1 MWCIKKKG
9 LYLASQ
15 TITYE
20 DDYWEPSEINAQ
32 ITTRFEWIKDSD
44 NAMTFMDRTSA
55 NGFLARQRGKFW
67 WDAEVVRE

>member
-9 LYLASQ
+9 LYLSSQ

-20 DDYWEPSEINAQ
+20 DDYWEPSEIDAQ

-44 NAMTFMDRTSA
+44 NAMTFMDRTNA
-55 NGFLARQRGKFW
+55 NSFLARQRGGFW
-67 WDAEVVRE
+67 RDAEVVEE

>member
-20 DDYWEPSEINAQ
+20 DDYWDPSEINAQ

-44 NAMTFMDRTSA
+44 NAMTFMDRTNA
-55 NGFLARQRGKFW
+55 NGFLARQRGNFW
-67 WDAEVVRE
+67 WDAEVVEE

>member
-20 DDYWEPSEINAQ
+20 DDYWEPSEIDAQ

-44 NAMTFMDRTSA
+44 NAMTFIDRMSA
-55 NGFLARQRGKFW
+55 NSFLAKKRGKFW
-67 WDAEVVRE
+67 WDAEVVEE

>member
-9 LYLASQ
+9 LYLSSQ

-20 DDYWEPSEINAQ
+20 DDYWEPSEIDAQ

-44 NAMTFMDRTSA
+44 NAMTFMDRSSA
-55 NGFLARQRGKFW
+55 NSFLARKRGQFW
-67 WDAEVVRE
+67 WDAEVVEE

>member
-20 DDYWEPSEINAQ
+20 DDYWEPSEIDAQ

-44 NAMTFMDRTSA
+44 NAMTFMNRMSA
-55 NGFLARQRGKFW
+55 NGFLARQRGQFW
-67 WDAEVVRE
+67 RDAEVVEE